1 MKNTSKLV
9 TMLCEIGIFAALGF
23 VFDELQGIL
32 FKGIFPNGGSIG
44 IAMIAVLIIAYRRG
58 LWPALLTGLIMG
70 LLDAAT
76 GPQILHPVQMILDYI
91 IPYALV
97 GFAALLKPF
106 FDKYDDNKSR
116 ILWIIAG
123 AVVGGLLKFLSH
135 YLAGVIFWKD
145 VSGFAWNLEWMNL
158 YLYCF
163 IYNIAFIGPSIVL
176 CAAFMV
182 PLYLKAPRVFLV
194 KKEQAEETSEA
205 ETAEK
210 AEEAKNPFPM
220 ILSIATMAFGT
231 FVFVFY
237 LIKYINSFGYDT
249 YEYNEKTVYDI
260 YFDPDS
266 MLIFVLGLFL
276 AALGAL
282 SLVRCIKNKFSYVLY
297 SGVLST
303 ILFAS
308 LIYDIARLIRM
319 YIKGEDSTIYWIWF
333 VIGFLSLAGAVI
345 FFVISYIKNK
355 KEKAL

>member
-9 TMLCEIGIFAALGF
+9 TTLCEIGIFAALGF

-32 FKGIFPNGGSIG
+32 FKGVFPSGGSIG
-44 IAMIAVLIIAYRRG
+44 IAMIAVLVIAYRRG

-70 LLDAAT
+70 LLDVAT
-76 GPQILHPVQMILDYI
+76 SAYILHPVQMILDYI

-106 FDKYDDNKSR
+106 FDRYEDKKSR

-135 YLAGVIFWKD
+135 YLAGIFFWTKSSD
-145 VSGFAWNLEWMNL
+145 FAWGLETMNL

-176 CAAFMV
+176 CAAVMV
-182 PLYLKAPRVFLV
+182 PLYLKAPKVFATE
-194 KKEQAEETSEA
+194 KEQTVEVSKIEEVS
-205 ETAEK
+205 K
-210 AEEAKNPFPM
+210 EEKNPFPM
-220 ILSIATMAFGT
+220 ILSIAAMVFGT

-237 LIKYINSFGYDT
+237 LIKYIKSFGDYTD
-249 YEYNEKTVYDI
+249 EYNGQPVYGYD
-260 YFDPDS
+260 FDPDS

-276 AALGAL
+276 VVLGVNNL
-282 SLVRCIKNKFSYVLY
+282 IKYFKNKFSYVAY
-297 SGVLST
+297 SFVLST
-303 ILFAS
+303 VLFAS

-319 YIKGEDSTIYWIWF
+319 YVKGKDPTLYWIWF
-333 VIGFLSLAGAVI
+333 VIGFLSLAGAVT